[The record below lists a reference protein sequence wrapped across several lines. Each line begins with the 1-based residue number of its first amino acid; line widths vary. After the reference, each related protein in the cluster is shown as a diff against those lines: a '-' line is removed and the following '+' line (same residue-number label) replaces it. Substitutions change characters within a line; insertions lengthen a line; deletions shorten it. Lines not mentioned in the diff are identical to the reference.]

1 MKYLLTGVAAIAML
15 TACGDKDKPV
25 DAAGSEYASDAAK
38 DVKARKGD
46 PATAPQALAALSFD
60 QSADSRISFGSS
72 KVDGDKAVF
81 TDVTLLAAD
90 DDESDDDD
98 GAHLSGADVKAKKL
112 EFDGLAMID
121 GKASFSKMVMSDI
134 SLVPTDPEE
143 AEEGSASIGSIEL
156 VNPSPELAAWV
167 ASVFAD
173 AEPADMPTGAAL
185 AFDLWSMN
193 DMNMQINEED
203 GQNGTFLVDA
213 ISVTGMKDQKAA
225 EMHLKGLK
233 FDMFDPEDDTTV
245 KANVGNVDIR
255 GFDWSVFAPQEGE
268 DLEDSFES
276 GFMSGLNPKDPANPG
291 YKSISLKDL
300 NFDVS
305 GVNFDMPSLVSNV
318 SHDKQGRA
326 VKVVTEPVKMVLNAG
341 DGELGQ
347 QLGAQL
353 ATLGYEKLEL
363 TMASE
368 QGYDPDSDLVTLEK
382 GKNYW
387 ELKDGFRLNFG
398 AKYEGASAMAAAQA
412 EQNLDAADP
421 SAMLGEVMDKL
432 TIHSLDLSLDDDGIV
447 NRAFNAYAA
456 QSGEDPQQLR
466 NQTAGLLAMA
476 PMMASGSGID
486 MELATEAST
495 ALSSFIT
502 DPKTLTIKLQPTT
515 PLKVSELAEVEDPS
529 TRASRLGAR
538 AFLYSQVE
546 A

>member
-25 DAAGSEYASDAAK
+25 DGAGSEYATDAAK

-46 PATAPQALAALSFD
+46 PATAPQALAAFALD
-60 QSADSRISFGSS
+60 EADDSRISFGSS
-72 KVDGDKAVF
+72 TLNGDKAVF
-81 TDVTLLAAD
+81 TDVTLLAGD
-90 DDESDDDD
+90 DVGSDGDED
-98 GAHLSGADVKAKKL
+98 GTHLDGADVKAKKL

-121 GKASFSKMVMSDI
+121 GKASFSRMVMSDI

-143 AEEGSASIGSIEL
+143 AEDGSASIGSIEL
-156 VNPSPELAAWV
+156 VNPSPALAAWV

-173 AEPADMPTGAAL
+173 AEPADMPTGEAL
-185 AFDLWSMN
+185 SFDLWTMN
-193 DMNMQINEED
+193 DMNMQIDED
-203 GQNGTFLVDA
+203 DGESGTFLVDT
-213 ISVTGMKDQKAA
+213 ISVSGMKNQKAA
-225 EMHLKGLK
+225 QMMLKGLK
-233 FDMFDPEDDTTV
+233 FDMFDPEDDMTV
-245 KANVGNVDIR
+245 KANLSNVDIR
-255 GFDWSVFAPQEGE
+255 GFDWSVFAPAEG
-268 DLEDSFES
+268 DSLEDSFES
-276 GFMSGLNPKDPANPG
+276 GFMAGMNPKDPANPG
-291 YKSISLKDL
+291 YKSINLKDL

-326 VKVVTEPVKMVLNAG
+326 VKVITEPVKMVLNAG

-347 QLGAQL
+347 QLGTQL

-368 QGYDPDSDLVTLEK
+368 QAYDPDADVVTLEK

-412 EQNLDAADP
+412 EQDMDSADP
-421 SAMLGEVMDKL
+421 SAMLGEVMEKL
-432 TIHSLDLSLDDDGIV
+432 TLHSIDLSLDDDGIV
-447 NRAFNAYAA
+447 DRAFNAYAA

-502 DPKTLTIKLQPTT
+502 DPKTLTISLNPAT
-515 PLKVSELAEVEDPS
+515 PIKMSTFAEMEDPS
-529 TRASRLGAR
+529 TLTKSALGFSASN
-538 AFLYSQVE
+538 E
-546 A
+546 

>member
-25 DAAGSEYASDAAK
+25 DGAGSEYATDAAK

-46 PATAPQALAALSFD
+46 PATAPQALAAFALD
-60 QSADSRISFGSS
+60 EADDSRISFGSS
-72 KVDGDKAVF
+72 TLNGDKAVF
-81 TDVTLLAAD
+81 TDVTLLAGD
-90 DDESDDDD
+90 DVGSDGDED
-98 GAHLSGADVKAKKL
+98 GTHLDGADVKAKKL

-121 GKASFSKMVMSDI
+121 GKASFSRMVMSDI
-134 SLVPTDPEE
+134 SLVPTDP
-143 AEEGSASIGSIEL
+143 
-156 VNPSPELAAWV
+156 
-167 ASVFAD
+167 
-173 AEPADMPTGAAL
+173 AEPADMPTGEAL
-185 AFDLWSMN
+185 SFDLWTMN
-193 DMNMQINEED
+193 DMNMQIDED
-203 GQNGTFLVDA
+203 DGESGTFLVDT
-213 ISVTGMKDQKAA
+213 ISVSGMKNQKAA
-225 EMHLKGLK
+225 QMMLKGLK
-233 FDMFDPEDDTTV
+233 FDMFDPEDDMTV
-245 KANVGNVDIR
+245 KANLSNVDIR
-255 GFDWSVFAPQEGE
+255 GFDWSVFAPAEG
-268 DLEDSFES
+268 DSLEDSFES
-276 GFMSGLNPKDPANPG
+276 GFMAGMNPKDPANPG
-291 YKSISLKDL
+291 YKSINLKDL

-326 VKVVTEPVKMVLNAG
+326 VKVITEPVKMVLNAG

-347 QLGAQL
+347 QLGTQL

-368 QGYDPDSDLVTLEK
+368 QAYDPDADVVTLEK

-412 EQNLDAADP
+412 EQDMDSADP
-421 SAMLGEVMDKL
+421 SAMLGEVMEKL
-432 TIHSLDLSLDDDGIV
+432 TLHSIDLSLDDDGIV
-447 NRAFNAYAA
+447 DRAFNAYAA

-502 DPKTLTIKLQPTT
+502 DPKTLTISLNPAT
-515 PLKVSELAEVEDPS
+515 PIKMSTFAEMEDPS
-529 TRASRLGAR
+529 TLTKSSLGFSASN
-538 AFLYSQVE
+538 E
-546 A
+546 